1 MKTRC
6 FRFTA
11 LLLLT
16 VFMLG
21 TSPGVLA
28 SGQVSAQAAGVSLSL
43 NGELVKL
50 GAYNIGGSNYVKLR
64 DVAQLLRGTEKGFS
78 VTWRSEDQSIYLQ
91 SGGDYLSVGG
101 ELAPLAPGVQSAVPC
116 RSTVWVNSGAAP
128 LTAYNIGGNNFFRL
142 RDLGITLDFHVD
154 WDDSTGTVL
163 IDTSRG
169 FAQTAE
175 VSDQELL
182 ILAGLAANV
191 MQDSIYGVNAGAYPE
206 QDWDNYTTINGRECY
221 PVPGYRSMADLENK
235 WYQSFSRKYTMAQI
249 TGGDFQNMYTEQN
262 GQLYSFN
269 LGIGDDMESPVVEK
283 LVSRSRNEAVFS
295 GRIYCEPM
303 EDFDGTME
311 LSLVFENGAW
321 KYGYFKK
328 TE

>member
-1 MKTRC
+1 MKTRY

-11 LLLLT
+11 LLLLA
-16 VFMLG
+16 VLMLG
-21 TSPGVLA
+21 MIPGALA
-28 SGQVSAQAAGVSLSL
+28 AGEVSAQASGVNVSL
-43 NGELVKL
+43 NGKSVKL

-78 VTWRSEDQSIYLQ
+78 VTWRSEDQSISLR
-91 SGGDYLSVGG
+91 SGEDYLSAGG
-101 ELAPLAPGVQSAVPC
+101 ELAPLAPGVRPAVPC
-116 RSTVWVNSGAAP
+116 RSTVWVNSGFAP
-128 LTAYNIGGNNFFRL
+128 LTAYNIGGNNFFKL
-142 RDLGITLDFHVD
+142 RDLGVALDFHVD
-154 WDDSTGTVL
+154 WDGSTGTVL

-191 MQDSIYGVNAGAYPE
+191 MQDSIYGVNLGAYLE
-206 QDWDNYTTINGRECY
+206 QDWNNSITVNGQECTL
-221 PVPGYRSMADLENK
+221 VPGYHSMADLENK
-235 WYQSFSRKYTMAQI
+235 WYQGFSRKYTMDQV
-249 TGGDFQNMYTEQN
+249 TGGDFRSMYTEQN

-283 LVSRSRNEAVFS
+283 LVSRSGNEAVFS

-321 KYGYFKK
+321 RYGYFKE
-328 TE
+328 T

>member
-1 MKTRC
+1 MKARY

-16 VFMLG
+16 VLMLG
-21 TSPGVLA
+21 TIPGALA
-28 SGQVSAQAAGVSLSL
+28 AGEVSAQAAGVSLSL
-43 NGELVKL
+43 NGKSVKL

-78 VTWRSEDQSIYLQ
+78 VTWRSEDQSISLR
-91 SGGDYLSVGG
+91 SGEDYLSAGG
-101 ELAPLAPGVQSAVPC
+101 ELAPLASGVQSAVPC
-116 RSTVWVNSGAAP
+116 RSTVWVNSGAIP
-128 LTAYNIGGNNFFRL
+128 LTAYNIGGNNFFKL
-142 RDLGITLDFHVD
+142 RDLGVALDFHVD
-154 WDDSTGTVL
+154 WDGSTGTVL

-191 MQDSIYGVNAGAYPE
+191 MQDSIYGVNLGAYLE
-206 QDWDNYTTINGRECY
+206 QDWNNSITVNGQECT
-221 PVPGYRSMADLENK
+221 PVPGYHSMADLENK
-235 WYQSFSRKYTMAQI
+235 WYQGFSRKYTMDQI
-249 TGGDFQNMYTEQN
+249 TGGDFRSMYTEQN

-283 LVSRSRNEAVFS
+283 LVSRSGNEAVFS

-321 KYGYFKK
+321 RYGYFKE
-328 TE
+328 T